1 MHSFKSKLALALSGV
16 ALALLFFMAPTVK
29 GDEWNQKTIFT
40 VSHPFAVP
48 GKVLE
53 PNTKYV
59 MKILDLQSNRN
70 VIQIFSEDQD
80 ELLTTFMAASAQRLD
95 PADETTFE
103 FIEVNEGYPKPIR
116 TWYYPGRTIG
126 KEFIYPKDQAMEIV
140 AHSRQG
146 VLTAEG
152 RVDLHDLDTFEV
164 VSTDLD
170 DAILSGTATAQ
181 TTTTDD
187 FDADASIDADLN
199 TDADLDADID
209 ADVNADADVTEDTDV
224 TQEQPSEYESE
235 STTDEAVE
243 ADSQEAAPAMDDD
256 ADFAVEESTEEE
268 LPNTAGELPLV
279 GFLGALCVGLALSVR
294 AFAVRS

>member
-1 MHSFKSKLALALSGV
+1 MHSFNSKIALALSGV
-16 ALALLFFMAPTVK
+16 VLALLFFMAPTVQ

-116 TWYYPGRTIG
+116 TWYYPGRVIG

-170 DAILSGTATAQ
+170 DSILSGTATAQ
-181 TTTTDD
+181 NTTIDM
-187 FDADASIDADLN
+187 DADASIDADLD

-224 TQEQPSEYESE
+224 TQEQPSDYESE

-243 ADSQEAAPAMDDD
+243 ADSQEAAPAMEDD
-256 ADFAVEESTEEE
+256 ADFAVEEESTEEE